1 VPEAATVV
9 PTAAPS
15 ALPAPPRARRH
26 TSIWFFYFVAAA
38 LGLSFSGVLL
48 LLAWSNAVETENRA
62 FAFESLSVDDTARMG
77 LRAAHEAI
85 EAIAGFLGAASD
97 DVAVASFDRLSGELM
112 RRNEFVT
119 AIAWYRRDPSQGND
133 FVLRQRRVQGEV
145 APPAVLN
152 IGSELPYASDLRS
165 ALENEAVT
173 PVVFPLNGAEGNGYW
188 LARPVPAAG
197 PRGAG
202 AELVVAQIDPVR
214 LLGSLISD
222 TDLTLHLFLESEG
235 VGGRKLLFSK
245 QAAPAEART
254 PLRELEESSQVR
266 FDRYSIRLIV
276 NKGLYWRDIDK
287 GTLFVA
293 AILGVG
299 VTLLLIALARA
310 KELQARELAARNR
323 VIEEQVRRQTQE
335 LAEARD
341 QALAASRVKS
351 DFLASMSHEI
361 RTPLNAIIGMAELLS
376 DTRLSTDQECYVGVF
391 RNAGEALLSLVND
404 ILDLSKIEAGQL
416 ILEQID
422 FDLVELVE
430 QSADI
435 HALKAAAKG
444 LELAVCVMPEVATR
458 VKGDPARVRQVVLN
472 LIGNALKFTERGEI
486 AVTVEPGRRY
496 QGPDWVR
503 VAVRDTGI
511 GIPADKQQQIF
522 ASFTQV
528 DSSTTRKYGGTGLG
542 LTISRKLVEMMGGKI
557 WVESREGEGST
568 FVFELPFAAAAT
580 AAAESSLVKLPGTV
594 LIVDDN
600 ATARACLALALR
612 PHVAHVV
619 EAREPAAAR
628 AAVAAHAAGEPLWIF
643 CDARLGA
650 IDGHALA
657 SELAAAVP
665 SARVVMLLE
674 SAALGPDIE
683 RVRARDGHAFLV
695 KPVKRRELAAL
706 LAAGAREETPLPRA
720 DATATEAEVARKRLL
735 LVEDNPD
742 NRLLIQSYLKKEPYE
757 VDEAE
762 NGALAVACAGRQR
775 YDLILMDVQMPVMDG
790 HAATRAIRD
799 LEVARGLPPVPVI
812 ALTAHAVKEDMEKS
826 LAAGCTAHL
835 TKPIKKQVLLGALA
849 EHLGTRATGAVPG

>member
-1 VPEAATVV
+1 MQDAVTAVTS
-9 PTAAPS
+9 AAPS
-15 ALPAPPRARRH
+15 ALPARPRARRH

-48 LLAWSNAVETENRA
+48 LLAWGNAVESENRA

-119 AIAWYRRDPSQGND
+119 AIAWYRRDPAQGDD

-197 PRGAG
+197 GPGAG
-202 AELVVAQIDPVR
+202 KAPGAAHPDPAP
-214 LLGSLISD
+214 LLGGLISD

-245 QAAPAEART
+245 QAVPKTPRL

-266 FDRYSIRLIV
+266 FDRYSVRLIV
-276 NKGLYWRDIDK
+276 NKGLYWRDLDK

-293 AILGVG
+293 AILGAG

-376 DTRLSTDQECYVGVF
+376 DTRLSTDQERYVGVF

-435 HALKAAAKG
+435 YALKTAAKG

-458 VKGDPARVRQVVLN
+458 VKGDPARLRQVVLN

-486 AVTVEPGRRY
+486 AVTVERGRRH
-496 QGPDWVR
+496 QGPEWVR
-503 VAVRDTGI
+503 FAVRDTGI
-511 GIPADKQQQIF
+511 GIPVDKQQQIF

-542 LTISRKLVEMMGGKI
+542 LTISRKLVEMMGGNI
-557 WVESREGEGST
+557 WVESREGAGST
-568 FVFELPFAAAAT
+568 FVFEVPFAPAAT
-580 AAAESSLVKLPGTV
+580 PAVSPPPAVLPGTAV
-594 LIVDDN
+594 IVDDN
-600 ATARACLALALR
+600 ASARACLAVALR
-612 PHVAHVV
+612 SHVADIV
-619 EAREPAAAR
+619 EAADAAAAR
-628 AAVAAHAAGEPLWIF
+628 AAVGNRAPGPLWIF
-643 CDARLGA
+643 CDARLGSA
-650 IDGHALA
+650 DGHLLA
-657 SELAAAVP
+657 AELAATLP
-665 SARVVMLLE
+665 SARIVMLLE
-674 SAALGPDIE
+674 SAALGSGIE
-683 RVRARDGHAFLV
+683 RVRARDGLAFLV
-695 KPVKRRELAAL
+695 KPVKRRELAEVV
-706 LAAGAREETPLPRA
+706 AASARAETAARLGG
-720 DATATEAEVARKRLL
+720 TAPAPAAAARKRLL

-742 NRLLIQSYLKKEPYE
+742 NRLLIRSYLKKEPFD

-799 LEVARGLPPVPVI
+799 HEAATGLPPVPVI
-812 ALTAHAVKEDMEKS
+812 ALTAHAVKEDLEKS

-835 TKPIKKQVLLGALA
+835 TKPIKKQVLLDALA
-849 EHLGTRATGAVPG
+849 AHLGTRKADTVSS

>member
-1 VPEAATVV
+1 MQDAVTAVSS
-9 PTAAPS
+9 AAPS
-15 ALPAPPRARRH
+15 ALPARPRARRH

-48 LLAWSNAVETENRA
+48 LLAWGNAVESENRA

-119 AIAWYRRDPSQGND
+119 AIAWYRRDPAQGND

-197 PRGAG
+197 VRGAG
-202 AELVVAQIDPVR
+202 NELVVAQIDPVR
-214 LLGSLISD
+214 LLGGLISD

-245 QAAPAEART
+245 QAAPTVPGT

-266 FDRYSIRLIV
+266 FDRYSVRLIV

-293 AILGVG
+293 AILGAG

-376 DTRLSTDQECYVGVF
+376 DTRLSTDQERYVGVF

-435 HALKAAAKG
+435 YALKTAAKG

-458 VKGDPARVRQVVLN
+458 VKGDPARLRQVVLN
-472 LIGNALKFTERGEI
+472 LIGNALKFTERGEV
-486 AVTVEPGRRY
+486 AVTVEQPRRH
-496 QGPDWVR
+496 QGSGWVR
-503 VAVRDTGI
+503 FAVRDTGI

-568 FVFELPFAAAAT
+568 FVFEVPFAPAT
-580 AAAESSLVKLPGTV
+580 APAVTMVPGVLPATALV
-594 LIVDDN
+594 VDDN
-600 ATARACLALALR
+600 ATARACLAVALR
-612 PHVAHVV
+612 PHVAELL
-619 EAREPAAAR
+619 EAANATAAR
-628 AAVAAHAAGEPLWIF
+628 AAVAGVQGPLWIF

-650 IDGHALA
+650 ADGHLLA
-657 SELAAAVP
+657 AELATTVPAA
-665 SARVVMLLE
+665 RIVMLLE

-683 RVRARDGHAFLV
+683 RVRARDGLAFLV
-695 KPVKRRELAAL
+695 KPIKRRELAEL
-706 LAAGAREETPLPRA
+706 IAAGARTEMPAQVVGTASAPA
-720 DATATEAEVARKRLL
+720 ATTRKRLL

-742 NRLLIQSYLKKEPYE
+742 NRLLIRSYLKKEPFD

-799 LEVARGLPPVPVI
+799 LEAATGLPPVPVI

-835 TKPIKKQVLLGALA
+835 TKPIKKQVLLDALA
-849 EHLGTRATGAVPG
+849 EHLGAREAGAVSS